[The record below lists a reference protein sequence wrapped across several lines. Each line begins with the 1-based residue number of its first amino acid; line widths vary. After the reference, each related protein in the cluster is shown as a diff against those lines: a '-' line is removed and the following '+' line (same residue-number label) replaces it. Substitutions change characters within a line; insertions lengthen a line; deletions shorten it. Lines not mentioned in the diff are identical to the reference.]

1 MALLKINNYK
11 SGCDNIFYQKQPYKK
26 EEIMKVFVWNRIRDV
41 SDNYHSEGG
50 LVVFAADEERAR
62 IIANE
67 TDCVSLSDSEIP
79 NKVVDVAGTTE
90 ESVHTFPDA
99 GCC

>member
-1 MALLKINNYK
+1 
-11 SGCDNIFYQKQPYKK
+11 
-26 EEIMKVFVWNRIRDV
+26 MKVFVWDRIRDV

-50 LVVFAADEERAR
+50 LVVFAQDEERAR

-67 TDCVSLSDSEIP
+67 TCGVSLSDEEIP
-79 NKVVDVAGTTE
+79 NKVVDVDGTTQ